1 MTVVTLQLHTLGNV
15 VKKKGSPRRNAH
27 RAGNRWR
34 AECQPKVRKLRGFSA
49 GLRSAGEAKPF
60 VPLGNGWSVVR
71 SITVNWTDVV
81 QARIQAVGVV
91 EPRLVF
97 LWFLSR

>member
-1 MTVVTLQLHTLGNV
+1 MTAVTLQLHTLGNV
-15 VKKKGSPRRNAH
+15 VKKKTSPRRNAH

-34 AECQPKVRKLRGFSA
+34 AECQQKSEKLRGFSA

-60 VPLGNGWSVVR
+60 VPLGNRWSVVR
-71 SITVNWTDVV
+71 CINVNWADVV
-81 QARIQAVGVV
+81 QARIQTVGVV

-97 LWFLSR
+97 LWFVS